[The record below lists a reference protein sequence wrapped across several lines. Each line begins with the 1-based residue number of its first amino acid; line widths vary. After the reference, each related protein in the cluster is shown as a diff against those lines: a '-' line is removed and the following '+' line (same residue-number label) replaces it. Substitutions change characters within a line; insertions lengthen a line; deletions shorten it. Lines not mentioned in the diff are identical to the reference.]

1 MRRGFIAGMI
11 AVLCA
16 VGVAWYSAEAAPPKG
31 WAPGPG
37 SPVISGTVSMGK
49 MPHQDPVA
57 LPGMATVHVELMD
70 VSGKGLRTATLG
82 EETIWLAGVK
92 LPVDFRIAYDP
103 SRIDPTHAY
112 MIRARIMEG
121 EKVLFLNT
129 TPYYVLTKGAPGKVD
144 IVVVP
149 AQVRVR

>member
-1 MRRGFIAGMI
+1 
-11 AVLCA
+11 
-16 VGVAWYSAEAAPPKG
+16 
-31 WAPGPG
+31 
-37 SPVISGTVSMGK
+37 
-49 MPHQDPVA
+49 
-57 LPGMATVHVELMD
+57 MAMLHVELLD
-70 VSGKGLRTATLG
+70 ISGKENRLATLG
-82 EETIWLAGVK
+82 EETIWLSGGK

-129 TPYYVLTKGAPGKVD
+129 IPYYVLTKGAPSKID
-144 IVVVP
+144 IVVTP

>member
-1 MRRGFIAGMI
+1 MKGKSILAAAAAF
-11 AVLCA
+11 CA
-16 VGVAWYSAEAAPPKG
+16 VGIAWIAATAAPPKA
-31 WAPGPG
+31 WNPGPG
-37 SPVISGTVSMGK
+37 APVVSGTVSMGK
-49 MPHQDPVA
+49 SLHNDRVT
-57 LPGMATVHVELMD
+57 LPGMATVHIELMD
-70 VSGKGLRTATLG
+70 VTGKELRTATLG
-82 EETIWLAGVK
+82 EETIWLAGGK

-121 EKVLFLNT
+121 EKVLFLNA